1 MPRDSVLVPSTGIL
15 CFADGLLQAQ
25 RGGCPDPTASRWWGW
40 DSNPGSLAL
49 KPIPF
54 PLSQAA
60 SAESLARRLWALLR
74 SLCHPCHCGDGP
86 SHGQGPGRWLQGA
99 AWAAERGGIQRCP
112 SLLGWVRRAPGSCW
126 APSGQTGSVAGG
138 GRGCPPVPPTC
149 PAVMRGCLLRAA
161 GQALDKWDPD
171 RPPSCLPAS
180 SSPSLPLLPWPF
192 SFHPP
197 PPLFPLSTPT
207 LPHSLGKL

>member
-1 MPRDSVLVPSTGIL
+1 MPRTRCVPRDSVLVPSTGIL

-112 SLLGWVRRAPGSCW
+112 SLLGWVRRAHEHPSARQLLGSQRSDRVGGW
-126 APSGQTGSVAGG
+126 GREGLPTSAPD
-138 GRGCPPVPPTC
+138 
-149 PAVMRGCLLRAA
+149 L
-161 GQALDKWDPD
+161 
-171 RPPSCLPAS
+171 PSCHERVPAQS
-180 SSPSLPLLPWPF
+180 CRASP
-192 SFHPP
+192 
-197 PPLFPLSTPT
+197 
-207 LPHSLGKL
+207 